1 MQKNIKLTKFIFLSF
16 LIIIL
21 LTYRDFLY
29 TLKLMIFHFYN
40 FKMLPLDPYYQ
51 IILKYN
57 GLINDNFRFP
67 WEWRVIPNI
76 INWLTFEILPCVK
89 PKVVPNEISDAMYCS
104 IWSIS
109 LVNFISGALSQVLL
123 CYYAAKKLKREIHEC
138 TLLMFT
144 SYFLIKFLDPFGVD
158 RISFLFLVFF
168 LIFSESIFAYIFIV
182 ISILVNDKC
191 LLFITTYYFCNSF
204 QFRFDKIKIIFLN
217 KKFLLSFLISI
228 SYFYYISKIILQIQS
243 DEVSYNYLN
252 FHSFTN
258 TILPSIIAIF
268 GFLLNFNN
276 KTILKKFNLT
286 KNHFFLIFIFFILS
300 VFVGGPGNAGRYM
313 VFGCV
318 LFLPILNYQ
327 ILITFK
333 NLLTILK

>member
-1 MQKNIKLTKFIFLSF
+1 
-16 LIIIL
+16 
-21 LTYRDFLY
+21 
-29 TLKLMIFHFYN
+29 
-40 FKMLPLDPYYQ
+40 MLPLDPYYQ
-51 IILKYN
+51 IILKYD

-67 WEWRVIPNI
+67 WELRIIPNI
-76 INWLTFEILPCVK
+76 INWLTFEILPCLK
-89 PKVVPNEISDAMYCS
+89 PKVVPNEISKTMYCS

-168 LIFSESIFAYIFIV
+168 LIYSESIFAYIFII

-228 SYFYYISKIILQIQS
+228 FYLYYILKTVLQIQS

-252 FHSFTN
+252 FHSLTN
-258 TILPSIIAIF
+258 SILPSLIAIF

-286 KNHFFLIFIFFILS
+286 KNHIFLIFIFFILS
-300 VFVGGPGNAGRYM
+300 IFIGGPGNAGRYM

-327 ILITFK
+327 ILSTFK
-333 NLLTILK
+333 KLLTILK

>member
-1 MQKNIKLTKFIFLSF
+1 MQKDITFIKFIFFSF

-29 TLKLMIFHFYN
+29 TVKLMIFHFYN

-57 GLINDNFRFP
+57 GLIKDNFRFP
-67 WEWRVIPNI
+67 WEWRIIPNI
-76 INWLTFEILPCVK
+76 INWLTFEMLPCVK
-89 PKVVPNEISDAMYCS
+89 PKVIPNEVNDVLYCS

-123 CYYAAKKLKREIHEC
+123 CYYAAKKLKRGIPEC

-158 RISFLFLVFF
+158 RISFLFLVIF
-168 LIFSESIFAYIFIV
+168 LIFSETLFAYIFII

-191 LLFITTYYFCNSF
+191 LLFITAYYFCNSF
-204 QFRFDKIKIIFLN
+204 EFRFYKIKIIFLN

-228 SYFYYISKIILQIQS
+228 SYFYYISKIILQIQA

-252 FHSFTN
+252 FHALTN
-258 TILPSIIAIF
+258 TILPSVIVTF

-276 KTILKKFNLT
+276 KTALKRFNLT
-286 KNHFFLIFIFFILS
+286 KNHFFIILIFIISSIFI
-300 VFVGGPGNAGRYM
+300 GGPGNAGRYM
-313 VFGCV
+313 VFGCI

-327 ILITFK
+327 ILNIFKKLITK
-333 NLLTILK
+333 

>member
-1 MQKNIKLTKFIFLSF
+1 MQKNITFIKFIFISF

-29 TLKLMIFHFYN
+29 TVKLMIFHFYN

-51 IILKYN
+51 IILKYG

-89 PKVVPNEISDAMYCS
+89 PKVLPNEVSDVVYCS
-104 IWSIS
+104 IWSVS
-109 LVNFISGALSQVLL
+109 LVNFLSGALSQIFL
-123 CYYAAKKLKREIHEC
+123 CYYAAKKLKREMNEC

-158 RISFLFLVFF
+158 RISFLFLVIF
-168 LIFSESIFAYIFIV
+168 LIFSKSKLAYIFII

-191 LLFITTYYFCNSF
+191 LLFITAYYFCNSF
-204 QFRFDKIKIIFLN
+204 EFRFNKIKRIIFN

-228 SYFYYISKIILQIQS
+228 LYFCYISKIILQIQS

-252 FHSFTN
+252 FHSLTN
-258 TILPSIIAIF
+258 TILPSLIAIF
-268 GFLLNFNN
+268 GFLINYNN
-276 KTILKKFNLT
+276 TIILEKFNLT
-286 KNHFFLIFIFFILS
+286 KNHFFIILIFFILS
-300 VFVGGPGNAGRYM
+300 IFVGGPGNAGRYM
-313 VFGCV
+313 VFGSI

-327 ILITFK
+327 ILNTFK
-333 NLLTILK
+333 NLLTKLK